1 MTKKEDDEEELRKK
15 RKKSN
20 TARIYSNIMIRS
32 FAVLLIFHHKNLSY
46 STSYFTSSLIS
57 EKVKL
62 DQVILSTWSY
72 KAQLFKGNYQE
83 IITCL

>member
-1 MTKKEDDEEELRKK
+1 MTKKEDDEDELRKK

-46 STSYFTSSLIS
+46 SKSYFTSSLIS